1 MQVQSSP
8 HNMGTKI
15 VPTSWCE
22 RAALQ
27 GQYYVAQVCVDCLQ
41 EACKAIASLTRANQR
56 GHAVYVVL
64 AEGKSCSAVSP
75 FCFAMLLLLGI
86 WFAGSEEAVHVPA
99 AHPTNL
105 RQPSACTAGWLSGI
119 VTGQTL

>member
-1 MQVQSSP
+1 MGHHISRVMQTCFIASP

-75 FCFAMLLLLGI
+75 FLLCNAAA
-86 WFAGSEEAVHVPA
+86 AG
-99 AHPTNL
+99 NL
-105 RQPSACTAGWLSGI
+105 VCRL
-119 VTGQTL
+119 